1 MSEAPDKRAP
11 LIVCLCGIALLAS
24 GAWLVMLFLVA
35 GVAML
40 VSMAGG
46 DLVVWLIRAPAIV
59 LLVSWA
65 LGSILVWLGDR
76 RGGRDAG

>member
-1 MSEAPDKRAP
+1 MHEAPEKRAP
-11 LIVCLCGIALLAS
+11 FIVCLCVIAVLAS

-46 DLVVWLIRAPAIV
+46 DLVVWLIRAPAVV

-65 LGSILVWLGDR
+65 LGSILVRLGNR
-76 RGGRDAG
+76 RGGRNAG